1 MTGFEGSVRDLGWR
15 TELMVRLFTEVV
27 YAGIRT
33 AFGDRT
39 IKKDADELSFRHI
52 NYKVLQIILK
62 MSNGLFGSNSL
73 GL

>member
-1 MTGFEGSVRDLGWR
+1 MTGFEGSERDLGWR
-15 TELMVRLFTEVV
+15 TELMVRLFIELV

-39 IKKDADELSFRHI
+39 IKKDVDELIFRHI
-52 NYKVLQIILK
+52 NYKVLRIILE